1 MLTIDGVVQSVLLL
15 FRQKTRR
22 ERERERV
29 RVSLCIDSYSHVLW
43 GLEASA
49 STTVPRNHRSGAI
62 THSVL
67 WPPRAQIAG
76 NVIQIIGLWCRAD
89 LYLSLRYI
97 RLEIG
102 ETRLRSLFKI
112 TSLFYRRRV
121 DEDKMNGCK
130 LVIMLSYFPP
140 IMYWIFDQFQS
151 TGLHNSTIVRLYN
164 IFWTRVRLINFWFLA
179 SI

>member
-22 ERERERV
+22 ERERERESSCIALHRLLFTCFV
-29 RVSLCIDSYSHVLW
+29 RAWSKC
-43 GLEASA
+43 

-89 LYLSLRYI
+89 LYLSQRYI
-97 RLEIG
+97 RHEIG
-102 ETRLRSLFKI
+102 ETRLLSLFKI

-151 TGLHNSTIVRLYN
+151 TGLHNSTIVHFHL
-164 IFWTRVRLINFWFLA
+164 
-179 SI
+179 